1 MLQKNINFGNFYKP
15 DKCVNEKNNYGEFHA
30 IQSGGRMKFIDENN
44 LLLTPNSTLS
54 PYSKVDTA
62 NGMPINGPRIVNS
75 VNNNLRSKEYA
86 EKENLKN
93 LYSRNIAPSIAYDTE
108 KFLKAKNL
116 LSPIFNHNEAIT
128 KYDMIS
134 KLENKNKDFQS
145 QINILA

>member
-1 MLQKNINFGNFYKP
+1 MI
-15 DKCVNEKNNYGEFHA
+15 
-30 IQSGGRMKFIDENN
+30 ENN
-44 LLLTPNSTLS
+44 LILAPNSSLS

-62 NGMPINGPRIVNS
+62 NGMPINGPRIINA

-93 LYSRNIAPSIAYDTE
+93 LYSKNIAPSIAFDTE

-116 LSPIFNHNEAIT
+116 LSPIFNQNEAIT
-128 KYDMIS
+128 KYNMIS
-134 KLENKNKDFQS
+134 KLENKNKEFQS

>member
-1 MLQKNINFGNFYKP
+1 MI
-15 DKCVNEKNNYGEFHA
+15 
-30 IQSGGRMKFIDENN
+30 ENN
-44 LLLTPNSTLS
+44 LILTPNSTLS

-86 EKENLKN
+86 EKENLKS

-134 KLENKNKDFQS
+134 RLENKNKDFQS

>member
-1 MLQKNINFGNFYKP
+1 MI
-15 DKCVNEKNNYGEFHA
+15 
-30 IQSGGRMKFIDENN
+30 ENS
-44 LLLTPNSTLS
+44 LILTPNSTSS

-134 KLENKNKDFQS
+134 RLENKNKDFQS

>member
-1 MLQKNINFGNFYKP
+1 MI
-15 DKCVNEKNNYGEFHA
+15 
-30 IQSGGRMKFIDENN
+30 ENN
-44 LLLTPNSTLS
+44 LILAPNSTLS

-116 LSPIFNHNEAIT
+116 LT
-128 KYDMIS
+128 K
-134 KLENKNKDFQS
+134 LKNFKKKV
-145 QINILA
+145 

>member
-1 MLQKNINFGNFYKP
+1 MLDNLSISSGFNK
-15 DKCVNEKNNYGEFHA
+15 VN
-30 IQSGGRMKFIDENN
+30 
-44 LLLTPNSTLS
+44 

-93 LYSRNIAPSIAYDTE
+93 LYSRNIAPSIAYNTG

-134 KLENKNKDFQS
+134 RLENKNKDFQS

>member
-1 MLQKNINFGNFYKP
+1 MQK
-15 DKCVNEKNNYGEFHA
+15 EK
-30 IQSGGRMKFIDENN
+30 
-44 LLLTPNSTLS
+44 
-54 PYSKVDTA
+54 
-62 NGMPINGPRIVNS
+62 
-75 VNNNLRSKEYA
+75 
-86 EKENLKN
+86 NLKN

-134 KLENKNKDFQS
+134 RLENKNKDFQS

>member
-1 MLQKNINFGNFYKP
+1 M
-15 DKCVNEKNNYGEFHA
+15 
-30 IQSGGRMKFIDENN
+30 
-44 LLLTPNSTLS
+44 LLLDMIENSLILAPNSTLS

-75 VNNNLRSKEYA
+75 VNNNIRSKEYA

-93 LYSRNIAPSIAYDTE
+93 IYARNIAPSIAFDTE

-128 KYDMIS
+128 KYNMIS
-134 KLENKNKDFQS
+134 KLENKNKNLQS

>member
-1 MLQKNINFGNFYKP
+1 MSL
-15 DKCVNEKNNYGEFHA
+15 VH
-30 IQSGGRMKFIDENN
+30 MK
-44 LLLTPNSTLS
+44 
-54 PYSKVDTA
+54 
-62 NGMPINGPRIVNS
+62 VNS

-86 EKENLKN
+86 ERENLKN

-134 KLENKNKDFQS
+134 RLENKNKDLENYYQLYVAGAPAYIFSYFLQK
-145 QINILA
+145 NMFDKNKT

>member
-1 MLQKNINFGNFYKP
+1 MIESLSSIQNFNK
-15 DKCVNEKNNYGEFHA
+15 VNPF
-30 IQSGGRMKFIDENN
+30 
-44 LLLTPNSTLS
+44 
-54 PYSKVDTA
+54 SKVDTA

-128 KYDMIS
+128 KYEMIS
-134 KLENKNKDFQS
+134 RLENKNKNFQS
-145 QINILA
+145 QINVLA

>member
-1 MLQKNINFGNFYKP
+1 MIENLSSLQNFNK
-15 DKCVNEKNNYGEFHA
+15 VNPF
-30 IQSGGRMKFIDENN
+30 SR
-44 LLLTPNSTLS
+44 
-54 PYSKVDTA
+54 VDTA

-86 EKENLKN
+86 EKENLKT
-93 LYSRNIAPSIAYDTE
+93 LYSKNIAPSIAYDTE
-108 KFLKAKNL
+108 KFLKEKNL

-134 KLENKNKDFQS
+134 RLENKNKDFQS